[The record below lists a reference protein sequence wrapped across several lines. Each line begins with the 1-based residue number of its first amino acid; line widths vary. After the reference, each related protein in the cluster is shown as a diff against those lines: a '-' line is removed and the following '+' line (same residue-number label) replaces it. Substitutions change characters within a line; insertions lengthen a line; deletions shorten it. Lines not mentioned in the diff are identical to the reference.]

1 MDPTFREFIGH
12 NALAIDLI
20 NIAPL
25 DDLYHP
31 KGMIKEAQDLAAAAF
46 GADHTFFS
54 IQGTS
59 GAIMTMV
66 MSVCGP
72 GDKILVPRNV
82 HKSVMSAIIFSGAK
96 PIFMHPE
103 IDPARYFSWNH
114 NQSVKKHLKSTQM
127 QRALLVIN
135 PTYFGFAADLEQI
148 VQLAHSYDIP
158 Y

>member
-25 DDLYHP
+25 DDLHHP

-103 IDPARYFSWNH
+103 IDPKLGISH
-114 NQSVKKHLKSTQM
+114 GITIQSVKKHLKSTQM
-127 QRALLVIN
+127 QRAYLLLIQR
-135 PTYFGFAADLEQI
+135 TLGLLQT
-148 VQLAHSYDIP
+148 
-158 Y
+158 

>member
-1 MDPTFREFIGH
+1 MDPEFREFIGH

-25 DDLYHP
+25 DDLHHP

-103 IDPARYFSWNH
+103 IDPKLGISH
-114 NQSVKKHLKSTQM
+114 GITIQSVKKHLKSTQM
-127 QRALLVIN
+127 RKAYLLLIQHTLALLR
-135 PTYFGFAADLEQI
+135 T
-148 VQLAHSYDIP
+148 
-158 Y
+158 